1 MSDTLENEAIAEAL
15 AVIDQSLERVHERGM
30 LTSSEVSDLLLDVR
44 LLLVGTALAVAS
56 LLYVLYPLFRADIA
70 VAPRHHFDARRGQ
83 SPAVGALRELEFDRE
98 TGKISDAD
106 YEPLKARY
114 TEQALAVMRAGDA
127 RVCERC
133 GPRPEQDA
141 EFCSKC
147 GAALLS

>member
-1 MSDTLENEAIAEAL
+1 VTA
-15 AVIDQSLERVHERGM
+15 
-30 LTSSEVSDLLLDVR
+30 
-44 LLLVGTALAVAS
+44 LLVGTALAVVS

-70 VAPRHHFDARRGQ
+70 VAPRAHTDASRRQ
-83 SPAVGALRELEFDRE
+83 SPAVDALRELEFDRQ

-114 TEQALAVMRAGDA
+114 TEQALTVMRAGDA

-133 GPRPEQDA
+133 GPRAERDA

>member
-1 MSDTLENEAIAEAL
+1 MTAL
-15 AVIDQSLERVHERGM
+15 I
-30 LTSSEVSDLLLDVR
+30 
-44 LLLVGTALAVAS
+44 VGTALAVAS
-56 LLYVLYPLFRADIA
+56 LCYVLYPLFRADGA
-70 VAPRHHFDARRGQ
+70 VVSRARDVYAPRQ
-83 SPAVGALRELEFDRE
+83 SPAIDALRELEFDRQ

-106 YEPLKARY
+106 YEPMKARY

-147 GAALLS
+147 GATLLN

>member
-1 MSDTLENEAIAEAL
+1 MTA
-15 AVIDQSLERVHERGM
+15 
-30 LTSSEVSDLLLDVR
+30 
-44 LLLVGTALAVAS
+44 LLVGTALAIAS
-56 LLYVLYPLFRADIA
+56 LCYVLYPLFRADLA
-70 VAPRHHFDARRGQ
+70 VAPRAHRDATRGQ
-83 SPAVGALRELEFDRE
+83 SPAVDALRELEFDRQ
-98 TGKISDAD
+98 TGKISDDD
-106 YEPLKARY
+106 YGALKTRY